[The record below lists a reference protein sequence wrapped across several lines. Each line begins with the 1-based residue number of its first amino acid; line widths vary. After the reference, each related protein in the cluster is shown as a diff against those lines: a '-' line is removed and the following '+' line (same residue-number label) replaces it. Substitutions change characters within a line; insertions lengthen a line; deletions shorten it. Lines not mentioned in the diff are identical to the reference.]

1 MPNQMQ
7 QFDDDD
13 IEMGDVS
20 IGVLSDDDGV
30 HMSVGSGG
38 NEIFVR
44 LDHDEARDVAMLLLT
59 AARGIN

>member
-30 HMSVGSGG
+30 SHEYRFWRITRFS
-38 NEIFVR
+38 VR
-44 LDHDEARDVAMLLLT
+44 LDHDEARDVAMLLLN
-59 AARGIN
+59 GS

>member
-1 MPNQMQ
+1 MTTSKWATLALAFCPMT
-7 QFDDDD
+7 
-13 IEMGDVS
+13 MAS
-20 IGVLSDDDGV
+20 